1 MQALLKAMLED
12 NAILEMAKNY
22 QRTRG
27 SYFVYG
33 MAGTAKHAA
42 LASCYQREAKAVVII
57 THNQQEL
64 SEWKEDLQEL
74 LPQSEIMELPVLDM
88 ADFTAAAKG
97 LQRMAMRM
105 KVLGKLLSGEPVIVL
120 ATVQAAVQK
129 GISKAAYQ

>member
-88 ADFTAAAKG
+88 ADFTAAAKAKEI
-97 LQRMAMRM
+97 QEEMA
-105 KVLGKLLSGEPVIVL
+105 KYLEPLL
-120 ATVQAAVQK
+120 
-129 GISKAAYQ
+129 